1 VPEYNAGEARL
12 RIVPDATG
20 FKRRLDADLKKIQAE
35 YAVKVTADTARAS
48 KELEAWRTREGRNS
62 VNLNVDVDTTGASTQ
77 IAALR
82 RQLQSASDAGAGF
95 AKLFSGGLTSPASLF
110 GAAGLLPAAASGI
123 GQVAAAIQ
131 QLAGVAPL
139 LPASLAGITAVVGTV
154 KLGLTGVSDAF
165 DAVDK
170 ASDGTAKSI
179 AAANQALAGLAPN
192 AAAAVTTAVKLK
204 NQLTQALT
212 LPIQQNLFEGLS
224 QSAQKLYDSDIPIL
238 QQRLPQL
245 ASTLNGLVRQVADSL
260 GSDQSKG
267 FLDRILGNTDEAA
280 AKLSRAIDPIVTAIG
295 HITAAGSNALPR
307 ISDAIA
313 NMADRFNNFVTNAA
327 NSGALDT
334 WISNGITAFGRLAD
348 TAGNIVSAIHN
359 IADAA
364 GGDLLKNIDDVSQK
378 FANWLNSK
386 DGREDLKN
394 FLDTG
399 KQQLHDI
406 NEIAKNLG
414 PSFGEGFKTAAED
427 VGQLLAALKKITQ
440 WYDELPGWLK
450 GAITEGASLGIIHPT
465 TTQPPPSPPGLPGTA
480 PDIEHLGGV
489 RPIPGRASGGPS
501 PTSGMRGPTGGW
513 ISELHDNEWVLP
525 AHARKAV
532 GDEALWALT
541 SGAAPLANVT
551 GSGGNDRWGSG
562 GFTHGPTHVGPGN
575 TNAGTGLPNGVE
587 GAPGWWKKIVDNA
600 TFPWWWNNTT
610 GRDPRLHPGMPGFAG
625 GGYIDQW
632 GNPVT
637 QGPPPGVAPNPWPGG
652 GVNSIVGSIV
662 SGIQG
667 PIGNALSLGSSLA
680 GAAGGQGGGGSLA
693 DRFAGTPGL
702 FGLIGSAASSDPA
715 TNLMNWG
722 TQTGQWLGGFA
733 AKTAGSFG
741 TALWQGALGLVGL
754 DNSILSPSNPWFQ
767 DAQRGAAGVLGGLNP
782 SSSDSTGSG
791 GSGSVSDADLAAL
804 QQSGVSHLAAD
815 RGNSPRPLKETPV
828 APNAK
833 PGGAPVGGN
842 QGVVYQAMIN
852 AGFAPSEWS
861 SLQSLLNDESGFR
874 NTAKNPTSTAYGM
887 FQFLDSTWGT
897 VGGSKTADPGLQ
909 AQYGLTY
916 IKQRYGTPSAAWAA
930 WQSRSPHW
938 YSLGGAARGPGGPT
952 GDQIPALLSNDEHV
966 FTAQDVA
973 AMGGQSAVYA
983 FRRGL
988 HRSAGGPVKLAG
1000 VPWDPNYESP
1010 RMPGIPPP
1018 PGGGGGTHI
1027 GGPWWARR
1035 PGHEHIMVPPWWW
1048 QGGPRF
1054 GHIPGGFDQ
1063 WGGPATGYADG
1074 GKVGLPVDPR
1084 QPLPRPP
1091 DARQIIARPVAPPS
1105 TPSRIGPP
1113 QLQPPAAA
1121 QSAPPEPPPTIAPST
1136 TAYTPAGAPVAAAP
1150 TSYDHNLKA
1159 IDTAIDS
1166 TATVLGNI
1174 ASQAIAAGM
1183 GGAGI
1188 PGGGAAGSF
1197 AAGLIQESGKVAKDV
1212 VNVGSS
1218 FLVGNVTPG
1227 TTANPYGQTL
1237 HPQQNEPIT
1246 AGGRTQINTFY
1257 GHDTQSVFQELDVRN
1272 AQDQQAALAHRRVR

>member
-12 RIVPDATG
+12 RIIPDATG

-48 KELEAWRTREGRNS
+48 KELEAWRAREGRNS

-131 QLAGVAPL
+131 QLAGVAPI
-139 LPASLAGITAVVGTV
+139 LPASLAGIAAVVSTV

-179 AAANQALAGLAPN
+179 EAANQALAGLAPN

-280 AKLSRAIDPIVTAIG
+280 AKLSRAIDPIVDAIG

-313 NMADRFNNFVTNAA
+313 NVATRFDNFVTNAA

-334 WISNGITAFGRLAD
+334 WINNGITAFGHLAD
-348 TAGNIVSAIHN
+348 TAGNIVSAIHS
-359 IADAA
+359 IADTA

-386 DGREDLKN
+386 DGREELKN
-394 FLDTG
+394 FLDAG

-406 NEIAKNLG
+406 SEIAKNLG

-427 VGQLLAALKKITQ
+427 VGQLLTALKKITA
-440 WYDELPGWLK
+440 WYDDLPGWLK
-450 GAITEGASLGIIHPT
+450 GAITEGASLGVIHPT
-465 TTQPPPSPPGLPGTA
+465 TTQPAPSPPGLPGTT

-532 GDEALWALT
+532 GDQALWALT
-541 SGAAPLANVT
+541 SGRSFAP
-551 GSGGNDRWGSG
+551 
-562 GFTHGPTHVGPGN
+562 
-575 TNAGTGLPNGVE
+575 
-587 GAPGWWKKIVDNA
+587 
-600 TFPWWWNNTT
+600 
-610 GRDPRLHPGMPGFAG
+610 

-637 QGPPPGVAPNPWPGG
+637 PGPAPGGSVAPNPWPGG

-680 GAAGGQGGGGSLA
+680 GAAGGQGGTGAAPTLA

-767 DAQRGAAGVLGGLNP
+767 DAQKGVAGVLGGLNP
-782 SSSDSTGSG
+782 SGSGSGSGSG

-804 QQSGVSHLAAD
+804 QQSGVAHLAAD
-815 RGNSPRPLKETPV
+815 RATGRPTASGSSNVSGPSLGATTPKGS
-828 APNAK
+828 NESI
-833 PGGAPVGGN
+833 
-842 QGVVYQAMIN
+842 VYQAMLA
-852 AGFAPSEWS
+852 AGFPASEWPA
-861 SLQSLLNDESGFR
+861 LKHIIDHESGFKS
-874 NTAKNPTSTAYGM
+874 TAQNPKSTAYGI
-887 FQFLDSTWGT
+887 FQFLDSTWSS
-897 VGGSKTADPGLQ
+897 VGGTKTSDPAVQ
-909 AQYGLTY
+909 AQYGLQY
-916 IKQRYGTPSAAWAA
+916 IKQRYGTPSAAWAF
-930 WQSRSPHW
+930 WQGHNS
-938 YSLGGAARGPGGPT
+938 YSVGGAARGPGGPT

-966 FTAQDVA
+966 FTASDVA

-983 FRRGL
+983 FRSAL
-988 HRSAGGPVKLAG
+988 HRSAGGPIALGDPRGSDPHGSSQAG
-1000 VPWDPNYESP
+1000 PSLGPFAPWWDMDW
-1010 RMPGIPPP
+1010 MPPKHPEKIGDT
-1018 PGGGGGTHI
+1018 PGGKWWHHGPTKEHGI
-1027 GGPWWARR
+1027 SGGPLGPPIGKNRKPL
-1035 PGHEHIMVPPWWW
+1035 PGDFVPGMLPDW
-1048 QGGPRF
+1048 QIKAWGFAEGG
-1054 GHIPGGFDQ
+1054 
-1063 WGGPATGYADG
+1063 ATT
-1074 GKVGLPVDPR
+1074 GLP
-1084 QPLPRPP
+1084 PLPPKPYPRPP

-1121 QSAPPEPPPTIAPST
+1121 PSAPPEPPPTIAPST

-1197 AAGLIQESGKVAKDV
+1197 AAGLIQEGGKVAKDV

-1227 TTANPYGQTL
+1227 TTPNPYGQTL

-1246 AGGRTQINTFY
+1246 AGGRTQINTFN
-1257 GHDTQSVFQELDVRN
+1257 GMDVPRVFQELDVRS